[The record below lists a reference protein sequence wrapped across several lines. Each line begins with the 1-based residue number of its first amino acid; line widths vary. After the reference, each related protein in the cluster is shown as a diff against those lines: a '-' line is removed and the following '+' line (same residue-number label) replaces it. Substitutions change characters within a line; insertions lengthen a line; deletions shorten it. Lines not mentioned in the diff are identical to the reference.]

1 MIKIAIVEDEDS
13 CIKQLQGFLVQL
25 ENKIGEKF
33 DVTIFNDGD
42 EIVEDYKANFDII
55 LLDIQMRFMDG
66 MTAAEE
72 IRKVDPEV
80 VIIFITNL
88 AQYAIHGYEVDALD
102 YILKPISFFA
112 FSQRLERAIIRMKNR
127 ASHYIIVDIKGGI
140 QKLDIE
146 KIYYIETQG
155 HYLIFHTRNGEYTV
169 HGTLQETEKTLE
181 NYRYYRINRFYLVNM
196 GFVDGIKGNF
206 AIVNGTPLLISRA
219 RKNFFLNALNN
230 YFSETIK

>member
-1 MIKIAIVEDEDS
+1 MIKIAIVEDEVS
-13 CIKQLQGFLVQL
+13 CREQLQEFLVQL

-33 DVTIFNDGD
+33 EVTVFTDGD
-42 EIVEDYKANFDII
+42 EIVEGYKVNFDII

-88 AQYAIHGYEVDALD
+88 AQYAIHGYKVDALD
-102 YILKPISFFA
+102 FILKPISFFA
-112 FSQRLERAIIRMKNR
+112 FSQRLERAIARMKNR
-127 ASHYIIVDIKGGI
+127 AGNYIIVNIKGGI

-169 HGTLQETEKTLE
+169 SGTLQEIEKTLE
-181 NYRYYRINRFYLVNM
+181 KHRYYRINRFYLVNL

-219 RKNFFLNALNN
+219 RKNSFLNALNN

>member
-1 MIKIAIVEDEDS
+1 MINIAIVEDEIS
-13 CIKQLQGFLVQL
+13 CVEQLQGFLVQL
-25 ENKIGEKF
+25 GDKIGEKF
-33 DVTIFNDGD
+33 DVTVFNDGED
-42 EIVEDYKANFDII
+42 IVESYKANFDII

-72 IRKVDPEV
+72 IRKLDPEV

-88 AQYAIHGYEVDALD
+88 AQYAIRGYEVDALD
-102 YILKPISFFA
+102 YIMKPISYFA
-112 FSQRLERAIIRMKNR
+112 FSQRLERAITRMKNR
-127 ASHYIIVDIKGGI
+127 AGHYIIVNIKGGI

-146 KIYYIETQG
+146 KIYFIETQG

-169 HGTLQETEKTLE
+169 HGTLKETEKTLE
-181 NYRYYRINRFYLVNM
+181 KYRYYRINRFYLVNL